1 MNDKLTEIIYLIIYS
16 FSLKSPAT
24 VSIHSAPEQ
33 SGEAENKIYFKTA
46 ELKFV
51 VGRTVTGFS

>member
-33 SGEAENKIYFKTA
+33 SGEAENIMYSQKTG
-46 ELKFV
+46 LKFV